1 MSKYIPSIIIVAI
14 VAIITLA
21 GNISYTPEQLD
32 EAVDIVLS
40 TDSTMTAASVLF
52 TNGWAISCTSTSL
65 VFVAP

>member
-14 VAIITLA
+14 VAVVSYAAQL
-21 GNISYTPEQLD
+21 SYTTDQVENAI
-32 EAVDIVLS
+32 AVVEGN
-40 TDSTMTAASVLF
+40 AAINSLTF

>member
-14 VAIITLA
+14 VTLVAWAGQITYTTSQVENAI
-21 GNISYTPEQLD
+21 
-32 EAVDIVLS
+32 AVVEGD
-40 TDSTMTAASVLF
+40 ASINSLTF